1 MPRTIL
7 RRPRA
12 RLDLIEVWSYVAG
25 DSEAAADRLLDRIEG
40 ALAMLSENPFAG
52 RARPELAADL
62 RSFPVGNYVLF
73 YRPLSAGI
81 ELVRVLSGY
90 RDIGPDDTQ

>member
-1 MPRTIL
+1 MPRAIL

-25 DSEAAADRLLDRIEG
+25 DSEAAADRLLDRIES
-40 ALAMLSENPFAG
+40 ALAMLSETPFAG

-73 YRPLSAGI
+73 YRPLSVGI

-90 RDIGPDDTQ
+90 RDIGPDDTY